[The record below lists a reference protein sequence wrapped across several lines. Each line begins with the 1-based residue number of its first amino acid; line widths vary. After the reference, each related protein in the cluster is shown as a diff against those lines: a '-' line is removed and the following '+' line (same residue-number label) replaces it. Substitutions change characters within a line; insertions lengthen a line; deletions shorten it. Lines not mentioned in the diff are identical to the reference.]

1 MDSCVRRNDGGG
13 VQGGFASGRPTPQS
27 ARSGQPPCIGG
38 RFRRGADGGSRGF
51 CGALLLDVGLVLML
65 LSYLFLYGLGRD
77 AFVFAA
83 VGGPMLLLGI
93 WLDRTWPRG
102 VVFAVGM
109 AIGCSWIYI
118 ALA

>member
-1 MDSCVRRNDGGG
+1 MSSLFHIRR
-13 VQGGFASGRPTPQS
+13 
-27 ARSGQPPCIGG
+27 QPAWPR
-38 RFRRGADGGSRGF
+38 RFGSREV

-65 LSYLFLYGLGRD
+65 LSYLFLYGLGAE

-83 VGGPMLLLGI
+83 AGGPMLLLGI
-93 WLDRTWPRG
+93 WLDRTWPR
-102 VVFAVGM
+102 VAAFSIGM

>member
-1 MDSCVRRNDGGG
+1 MGGG
-13 VQGGFASGRPTPQS
+13 FGR
-27 ARSGQPPCIGG
+27 G
-38 RFRRGADGGSRGF
+38 RRFGSRGF

-83 VGGPMLLLGI
+83 VGGPMLVVGI
-93 WLDRTWPRG
+93 WLDRTWPR
-102 VVFAVGM
+102 VAAFAVGM
-109 AIGCSWIYI
+109 AIGFSWIYI